1 MPYIRFLWSAVVL
14 SPLWAAPLMAGT
26 NNPDISVLG
35 QPRAVWTNDRANPD
49 RLRTRLDIGET
60 EFVFDAYLNPYAK
73 GFFVVSLG
81 EEGAGLEEGFFTV
94 FRSLPLN
101 LGLKAGKY
109 RVGFGKLNPAHPHTY
124 PVADRFGV
132 LAAYLPGDEAFNEVG
147 VSLSRRFAVGEQGA
161 VELTV
166 DGLQGDTFRIE
177 REPTGDPGDPLASG
191 SGDGSNQTRPAFNGR
206 VSYFDLL
213 GERSG
218 LEFGATIAQG
228 TNNVAARARTTIFGF
243 DAKAKL
249 WRSPQASLLLQAEGL
264 ELKRDE
270 AAWSPVSGYTLTG
283 RSAAGFYLL
292 ADYAFAVHYSLGA
305 SYERF
310 QTPAEEKP
318 WNSSVGAHAAYA
330 VLEESLVVHGGWD
343 HPMPE
348 AGDAADTITLWIVY
362 SMGPHKA
369 HQF

>member
-1 MPYIRFLWSAVVL
+1 MLHKRFLWGAVVL
-14 SPLWAAPLMAGT
+14 PLLWAPPLRAGT
-26 NNPDISVLG
+26 TNPDISVLG

-49 RLRTRLDIGET
+49 RLHTRLDIGET
-60 EFVFDAYLNPYAK
+60 EFVFDTYLNPYAK
-73 GFFVVSLG
+73 GLFVVSLA
-81 EEGAGLEEGFFTV
+81 EEGIDLEEGFFTV
-94 FRSLPLN
+94 FRGLPLN
-101 LGLKAGKY
+101 LALKAGKY
-109 RVGFGKLNPAHPHTY
+109 RVGFGKMNPAHPHTY

-161 VELTV
+161 LELTL

-177 REPTGDPGDPLASG
+177 REPTGDPTDPLVSG
-191 SGDGSNQTRPAFNGR
+191 RGDEAYQTRPAFNGR
-206 VSYFDLL
+206 MSFFDMV

-218 LEFGATIAQG
+218 LELGATVAEG

-249 WRSPQASLLLQAEGL
+249 WRSAQAYLLLQGEALGL
-264 ELKRDE
+264 NRDE
-270 AAWSPVSGYTLTG
+270 AAWSPETGYTLAN

-292 ADYAFAVHYSLGA
+292 SDYAFAVRYNLGA
-305 SYERF
+305 SYERY
-310 QTPAEEKP
+310 QAPEAGKP
-318 WNSSVGAHAAYA
+318 WNASVGVHAGYS

-343 HPMPE
+343 HFMPE
-348 AGDAADTITLWIVY
+348 AGDAIDTITMWIVY